1 MKNRI
6 LILFLLL
13 VSISSQAQKKAWA
26 YAAGLS
32 GISILLYNDASK
44 EAQKKYY
51 DSNLS
56 NFHTSAD
63 NILQY
68 SPTLLNI
75 GLHLAGLEDKSSKKE
90 LLGKFIIGTSTYV
103 VIAQGLKY
111 GINETR
117 PDGTER
123 SFPSGHTTT
132 AFFGARMLDK
142 AYGKKYPAIAVGG
155 YALASATGAFRM
167 ANNKHWATD
176 IFMGAAIGIASA
188 EIADWAYPKFKKVMN
203 KTAVEWEPIVAPNY
217 YAARLSYT
225 F

>member
-6 LILFLLL
+6 LVLLLL
-13 VSISSQAQKKAWA
+13 VNFHTFAQKKAWG
-26 YAAGLS
+26 YVAGLS

-51 DSNLS
+51 QENFS
-56 NFHTSAD
+56 NFNTSAD
-63 NILQY
+63 NYLQY

-75 GLHLAGLEDKSSKKE
+75 GLHLAGLEGESNKKE
-90 LLGKFIIGTSTYV
+90 LLGKFILGTGTYV
-103 VIAQGLKY
+103 VITQGLKY

-117 PDGTER
+117 PDGTDH

-142 AYGKKYPAIAVGG
+142 AYGKKYPAIAIGG
-155 YALASATGAFRM
+155 YTLASATGALRV
-167 ANNKHWATD
+167 ANNKHWGTD
-176 IFMGAAIGIASA
+176 VLMGAAIGIASA
-188 EIADWAYPKFKKVMN
+188 EIADWAYPKFKKALN
-203 KTAVEWEPIVAPNY
+203 KTALNWEPIVAPNF
-217 YAARLSYT
+217 YAARVSYS

>member
-1 MKNRI
+1 MKNKV
-6 LILFLLL
+6 LIVLLL
-13 VSISSQAQKKAWA
+13 LLGLESQAQKKAWA

-44 EAQKKYY
+44 EVQKNYY

-75 GLHLAGLEDKSSKKE
+75 GLHLTGLADKSSKKE
-90 LLGKFIIGTSTYV
+90 LLGKFILGTGTYV
-103 VIAQGLKY
+103 VITQGLKY

-117 PDGTER
+117 PDGTDH

-142 AYGKKYPAIAVGG
+142 AYGKKYPAIAIGG
-155 YALASATGAFRM
+155 YALASATGALRM
-167 ANNKHWATD
+167 ANNKHWASD
-176 IFMGAAIGIASA
+176 VFMGAAIGITSA
-188 EIADWAYPKFKKVMN
+188 EIADWAYPKLKKALN
-203 KTAVEWEPIVAPNY
+203 KTALNWEPIVSPNF
-217 YAARLSYT
+217 YAARVSYS